1 MAKMNSEAE
10 PLPDP
15 FEEENTPGDPPLT
28 EVAEPADPE
37 QEATPEPEKKP
48 KATAENKVEFTPEQQ
63 VVFDQAIGKKTA
75 KAREAERRAEEAERR
90 AEEAQRKLEQFN
102 APVHRDV
109 PPYPDSYESDFQDKL
124 KQREAVIAHNA
135 RVDWE
140 MQQRQQQDQVAQQ
153 AKAQR
158 EQAALQET
166 VATYTQQAAKLG
178 ITQDRLAQAGA
189 SVAQFG
195 IHNDL
200 VTHIL
205 ADDHGPAITV
215 YLADH
220 PLELEQVASLSPLQ
234 AAAYIERE
242 VKPKMRKKVDP
253 PPAPVPTLK
262 GSGVPEK
269 DRGVSG
275 SRYS

>member
-28 EVAEPADPE
+28 DVEEPAAPE
-37 QEATPEPEKKP
+37 QEQEPEVPAAPEASTEK
-48 KATAENKVEFTPEQQ
+48 KVEFTPEQQ
-63 VVFDQAIGKKTA
+63 AVFDQAIGKKTA
-75 KAREAERRAEEAERR
+75 KAREAERRAEEAERL

-109 PPYPDSYESDFQDKL
+109 PPYPDPYESDFQDKL
-124 KQREAVIAHNA
+124 KQREAIIAHNA

-140 MQQRQQQDQVAQQ
+140 MQQRQQQYQVAQQ
-153 AKAQR
+153 QKAQR
-158 EQAALQET
+158 EQAALQES

-178 ITQDRLAQAGA
+178 ITTDRLAQAGA

-205 ADDHGPAITV
+205 GDDHGPAITV

-262 GSGVPEK
+262 GSGIPEK
-269 DRGVSG
+269 DRGVAG
-275 SRYS
+275 STYS

>member
-37 QEATPEPEKKP
+37 QEATPEPEKEP
-48 KATAENKVEFTPEQQ
+48 EATAEKKVEFTPEQQ
-63 VVFDQAIGKKTA
+63 AVFDQAIGKKTA

-90 AEEAQRKLEQFN
+90 AEEAQRQLAQFN
-102 APVHRDV
+102 APVKQNV
-109 PPYPDSYESDFQDKL
+109 PDYPDPYDADFQAKL
-124 KQREAVIAHNA
+124 QQREAIIAHNA

-153 AKAQR
+153 QKAQR
-158 EQAALQET
+158 EQAALQES

-205 ADDHGPAITV
+205 GDDHGPAITV

-220 PLELEQVASLSPLQ
+220 PLELEQVASMSPLQ

-262 GSGVPEK
+262 GSGIPEK
-269 DRGVSG
+269 DRGVAG
-275 SRYS
+275 STYS

>member
-1 MAKMNSEAE
+1 MAKMNSAAE
-10 PLPDP
+10 PELDP
-15 FEEENTPGDPPLT
+15 FEEANTPGDPPLT
-28 EVAEPADPE
+28 DVPDPEPDAPEANDPAEPTAP
-37 QEATPEPEKKP
+37 AEPP
-48 KATAENKVEFTPEQQ
+48 KVEFTPEQQ
-63 VVFDQAIGKKTA
+63 AVFDQAINKKTA

-90 AEEAQRKLEQFN
+90 AEEAQRQLAQFN

-109 PPYPDSYESDFQDKL
+109 PPYPDPYDQDFQTKVQ
-124 KQREAVIAHNA
+124 QRDAVLAHNA

-140 MQQRQQQDQVAQQ
+140 MQQRQQQDQQLQQ

-158 EQAALQET
+158 EQAALQES

-178 ITQDRLAQAGA
+178 ITTDRLAQAGA

-205 ADDHGPAITV
+205 GDDHGPAITV

-220 PLELEQVASLSPLQ
+220 PLELEQIASMSPLQ

-242 VKPKMRKKVDP
+242 VKPKTRKKVDP

-269 DRGVSG
+269 DRGVAG
-275 SRYS
+275 STYS

>member
-15 FEEENTPGDPPLT
+15 FEEANTPGDPPLT
-28 EVAEPADPE
+28 DVEEPAAPE
-37 QEATPEPEKKP
+37 PDAPEEPEKSEA
-48 KATAENKVEFTPEQQ
+48 ATEKKVEFTPEQQ
-63 VVFDQAIGKKTA
+63 AVFDQAIGKKTA

-90 AEEAQRKLEQFN
+90 AEEALSRLAQFN

-109 PPYPDSYESDFQDKL
+109 PPYPDPYESDFQDKL

-153 AKAQR
+153 QKAQR
-158 EQAALQET
+158 EQAALQES

-220 PLELEQVASLSPLQ
+220 PLELEQVASMSPLQ

-269 DRGVSG
+269 DRGVAG
-275 SRYS
+275 STYS

>member
-10 PLPDP
+10 PFPDP
-15 FEEENTPGDPPLT
+15 FEEANTPGDPPLT
-28 EVAEPADPE
+28 DVEEPA
-37 QEATPEPEKKP
+37 PEPEAPKEPEKP
-48 KATAENKVEFTPEQQ
+48 EASTEKKVEFTPEQQ
-63 VVFDQAIGKKTA
+63 AVFDHAISKRTA
-75 KAREAERRAEEAERR
+75 KTREAERRAEEAERW
-90 AEEAQRKLEQFN
+90 AEEAQRQLAQFN

-109 PPYPDSYESDFQDKL
+109 PPMPDPYDQDFQTKL
-124 KQREAVIAHNA
+124 QQRDAILAHNA
-135 RVDWE
+135 RVDFHQE
-140 MQQRQQQDQVAQQ
+140 QLRQQDQVAQQ
-153 AKAQR
+153 QKAQR
-158 EQAALQET
+158 EQAALQES

-220 PLELEQVASLSPLQ
+220 PLELEQVASMSPLQ

-262 GSGVPEK
+262 GSGIPEK
-269 DRGVSG
+269 DRGVAG
-275 SRYS
+275 STYS

>member
-28 EVAEPADPE
+28 DVEEPAAPE
-37 QEATPEPEKKP
+37 PDAPEEPEKSEASTEK
-48 KATAENKVEFTPEQQ
+48 KVEFTPEQQ
-63 VVFDQAIGKKTA
+63 AVFDQAIGKKTA

-90 AEEAQRKLEQFN
+90 AEEALSRLAQFN

-109 PPYPDSYESDFQDKL
+109 PPYPDPYESDFQDKL

-153 AKAQR
+153 QKAQR

-205 ADDHGPAITV
+205 GDDHGPAITV

-220 PLELEQVASLSPLQ
+220 PLELEQVASMSPLQ

-262 GSGVPEK
+262 GSGITEK
-269 DRGVSG
+269 DRGVAG
-275 SRYS
+275 STYS